1 MECSL
6 IRLGFRSYFCFITT
20 SVAHYRHDI
29 VAAHSITKRDADIL
43 YMGIRKVHY
52 NVMRFKDTMTSDE
65 ADALAGRAKSV
76 SAQHYVLHDLKS
88 FADKYV
94 KAWDSKESNCQALCR
109 NCHAN
114 ITRRRRRYH

>member
-1 MECSL
+1 MQYHHTHL
-6 IRLGFRSYFCFITT
+6 P
-20 SVAHYRHDI
+20 HDI

-88 FADKYV
+88 FADNSLKL
-94 KAWDSKESNCQALCR
+94 SSNLFLTGVPM
-109 NCHAN
+109 
-114 ITRRRRRYH
+114 IVL